1 MKNKIWISEAAEIL
15 GVSVATLRR
24 WIAKGVI
31 TPTIHPV
38 NGYQL
43 FDRKTLEE
51 LRDKINS

>member
-1 MKNKIWISEAAEIL
+1 MKNKIWISQAAEIL

-43 FDRKTLEE
+43 FDKETLED
-51 LRDKINS
+51 LKAKIDA